1 MRTILNVI
9 WLLFGGAWSTIGNVI
24 WVIVAGWWLAIGHI
38 VTSIPMFLSIV
49 GIPLGLANLKMIQ
62 ISLLPLGKMIVP
74 SDNLRFA
81 KAQQS
86 NIGRVE

>member
-1 MRTILNVI
+1 
-9 WLLFGGAWSTIGNVI
+9 
-24 WVIVAGWWLAIGHI
+24 
-38 VTSIPMFLSIV
+38 MFLSIV
-49 GIPLGLANLKMIQ
+49 GIPLGLANLKMIP